1 MLCVAGQQVQGVRQQ
16 RQDGA
21 EAVLS
26 ARRAPGK
33 VDDERTSCDAADAA
47 AEGCKG
53 RLLNASKANLF
64 SDAGNE
70 AIAHFQCRFRSH
82 VAFRQA
88 GAACRKYQICRLRSV
103 PESRDEQI
111 AIVRDNP

>member
-1 MLCVAGQQVQGVRQQ
+1 MLCAAGQQVQCVRQQ
-16 RQDGA
+16 RQDGT

-33 VDDERTSCDAADAA
+33 VDDERTPCDAADAA

-53 RLLNASKANLF
+53 RLFNASKANLF
-64 SDAGNE
+64 SDTRNE
-70 AIAHFQCRFRSH
+70 AIAHFQSRFRSH

-88 GAACRKYQICRLRSV
+88 GATCRKYQICRLRSV
-103 PESRDEQI
+103 PESRDEQT